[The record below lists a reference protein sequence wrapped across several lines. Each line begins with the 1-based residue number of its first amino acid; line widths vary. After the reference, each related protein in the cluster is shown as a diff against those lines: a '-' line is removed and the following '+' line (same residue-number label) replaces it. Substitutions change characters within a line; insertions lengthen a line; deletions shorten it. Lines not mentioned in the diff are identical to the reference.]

1 MKRSAILLTAA
12 LAAIVALGACGSDDK
27 SATTTVSP
35 TTVPSGAASTD
46 ASTATSTAASTATST
61 AASTAATTGTTA
73 AAESADSVT
82 LVAYDS
88 FAVDP
93 SVFDSFTAATG
104 ISVSIVTAGDAGTML
119 SKAALTAGNPEG
131 DVMWGVDNTLL
142 ARALASDVF
151 EPYTSPELSSLAA
164 EATALVPGHEA
175 TPVDEGDVCVNYDIA
190 WFESN
195 SLPVPATLEDL
206 TDPKYKD
213 LLVVE
218 NPATSSPGLAF
229 MLATI
234 AEFGDTG
241 NTGGWQQYWK
251 DLRANGVEVV
261 DSWDI
266 AYQERFSGSAGKGPR
281 PLVVSYGSS
290 PPVEVIYGDPVP
302 ETAPTGVLDKTCFHQ
317 VEFAGILRG
326 TKHAESA
333 GKLIDFLVSKEFQE
347 QLPLAL
353 FVYPVREGTALPPEW
368 VRWAVRP
375 AEPLKVA
382 PDEIEQHS
390 EEWITTWTDL
400 VVR

>member
-1 MKRSAILLTAA
+1 MKRRAAFVAAILA
-12 LAAIVALGACGSDDK
+12 LAACSSDAK
-27 SATTTVSP
+27 TASTTTVPATTTSE
-35 TTVPSGAASTD
+35 
-46 ASTATSTAASTATST
+46 
-61 AASTAATTGTTA
+61 STAATAAPATTA
-73 AAESADSVT
+73 PATSAPATTASEGTDSVT

-88 FAVDP
+88 FAIDA
-93 SVFDSFTAATG
+93 SAFDAFTSATG

-142 ARALASDVF
+142 SRALASDVF
-151 EPYTSPELSSLAA
+151 EPYTSPDLAA
-164 EATALVPGHEA
+164 LDPAATALVPGHEA
-175 TPVDEGDVCVNYDIA
+175 TPVDEGDVCINDDIG
-190 WFESN
+190 WFASHD
-195 SLPVPATLEDL
+195 LAVPTTLQEL

-229 MLATI
+229 LLATI
-234 AEFGDTG
+234 AEFGDSG
-241 NTGGWQQYWK
+241 SSGGWQQYWK
-251 DLRANGVEVV
+251 DLRANGVAIV

-266 AYQERFSGSAGKGPR
+266 AYGEQFSGSSGKGPR

-290 PPVEVIYGDPVP
+290 PPAEVIYGDPVP
-302 ETAPTGVLDKTCFHQ
+302 ETAPTGVIESTCFHQ

-326 TKHAESA
+326 SKHAESA
-333 GKLIDFLVSKEFQE
+333 GKLIDFLVSNDFQE

-353 FVYPVREGTALPPEW
+353 FVYPVREGAAVPPEFEQ
-368 VRWAVRP
+368 WAVRP
-375 AEPLKVA
+375 AQPLTLA

-390 EEWITTWTDL
+390 EEWINTWTDI

>member
-1 MKRSAILLTAA
+1 MKRSAAMLVGVLA
-12 LAAIVALGACGSDDK
+12 LAACGSDTK
-27 SATTTVSP
+27 STTTTATP
-35 TTVPSGAASTD
+35 TT
-46 ASTATSTAASTATST
+46 ATP
-61 AASTAATTGTTA
+61 TTGAQST
-73 AAESADSVT
+73 DSVT

-93 SVFDSFTAATG
+93 TAFDAFTASTG

-142 ARALASDVF
+142 SRALASDVF
-151 EPYTSPELSSLAA
+151 EPYTSPELSALDPD
-164 EATALVPGHEA
+164 ATALVPGHEA
-175 TPVDEGDVCVNYDIA
+175 TPVDEGDVCINDDIG
-190 WFESN
+190 WFASHD
-195 SLPVPATLEDL
+195 LPVPKTLQDL

-241 NTGGWQQYWK
+241 STGGWQQYWK
-251 DLRANGVEVV
+251 DLRANGVAVV

-266 AYQERFSGSAGKGPR
+266 AYEEQFSGSSGKGPR

-290 PPVEVIYGDPVP
+290 PPAEVIYGDPVP
-302 ETAPTGVLDKTCFHQ
+302 ETAPTGVIDSTCFHQ
-317 VEFAGILRG
+317 VEFAGVLRG

-353 FVYPVREGTALPPEW
+353 FVYPVREGATLPPEF
-368 VRWAVRP
+368 VQWAVRP
-375 AEPLKVA
+375 TEPLTVA

-390 EEWITTWTDL
+390 EEWINTWTDV